1 VKHKIE
7 PFGQWEMMLSHV
19 FGKSVNTELRQAF
32 IDVAEGEYSQAFLH
46 GLSSIMSDRS
56 CDDVLLRNAISSAC
70 SMAGETSPITRTLTS
85 FMVRA
90 NTEHTNT
97 TDEFGQALIAEL
109 ANCELQGI
117 GYAQLKAMKKL
128 PSETFS
134 IDVDLSSRFLV
145 TLVKAFQQM
154 IDGVLAQQ
162 KKENRHGYLSE
173 NVLAILGGDR
183 ADVLFVEAIQTII
196 TIIKPVPAIID
207 TLGQKE
213 QDTLVLLGYE
223 MKCLTKTSRRI
234 KGQILMNEL
243 GL

>member
-1 VKHKIE
+1 
-7 PFGQWEMMLSHV
+7 
-19 FGKSVNTELRQAF
+19 
-32 IDVAEGEYSQAFLH
+32 
-46 GLSSIMSDRS
+46 
-56 CDDVLLRNAISSAC
+56 
-70 SMAGETSPITRTLTS
+70 MAGETSPITRTLTS